1 MLNLLTEKLKFE
13 IYSLKGYKRRFAG
26 SLTNVRQKA
35 TLTGA
40 GFAAWG
46 GMFSVVDCSL
56 AYVRQKEDPWNSIG
70 SGFIT
75 GGLLQV
81 RRNIESLL

>member
-1 MLNLLTEKLKFE
+1 M
-13 IYSLKGYKRRFAG
+13 
-26 SLTNVRQKA
+26 
-35 TLTGA
+35 GA

-81 RRNIESLL
+81 RRMLFYSIIQFTNK